1 MADRIEVMDQGSD
14 ADVYEVAYDNVQAQ
28 PKSQYETRESRIFR
42 DPHGRKWAVR
52 VEKRSGQPVGRWSP
66 MDWNAPL
73 MPEGEYLTIEA
84 RDDGTNA
91 VKIEYERWIDT
102 LEQAHRDYEQR
113 ERQMLMARF
122 EDDWHK
128 YRDAVPEDIRNVLG
142 ARPPAV
148 EPVVAAMQG
157 NPWVLGLSTRVDLR
171 LVKYLEPVAIATPIS
186 KYGDFSSLPDDAE
199 EAADPQA
206 LGGKTIPVRRTK
218 RPADTTA
225 DDAA

>member
-1 MADRIEVMDQGSD
+1 MADRIEVMDQTTD

-28 PKSQYETRESRIFR
+28 PESQYETRESRIFR
-42 DPHGRKWAVR
+42 DQHGRRWAVR

-66 MDWNAPL
+66 LDWSASL
-73 MPEGEYLTIEA
+73 MPEGEYLTITP

-91 VKIEYERWIDT
+91 VNIGYERWIEV
-102 LEQAHRDYEQR
+102 LEQAHREYDQR

-128 YRDAVPEDIRNVLG
+128 YRTNVPEDIKQVLG
-142 ARPPAV
+142 PRPPAV

-171 LVKYLEPVAIATPIS
+171 LVKYLEPDVVAAPVS
-186 KYGDFSSLPDDAE
+186 KYGDFSTLPEEAE

-225 DDAA
+225 DAE